1 VTRALCTLW
10 APIFYSAIINIKI
23 VPVRSFT
30 AILGLLVSCL
40 LSIPARAQPER
51 LTIAYPQ
58 WPPYKIVQNGSI
70 GGIDAL
76 VLDEIARRTGLEFE
90 YVECPWARC
99 LIMLQNGSVDMITSI
114 ARTAERTAVMDFLE
128 PPTRDNYAISFYTS
142 VAAPH
147 ALHRYEDLAGLDI
160 GIIRGSA
167 YFERFDRDRTLL
179 KTLVTRE
186 TQLIDMLAGGRL
198 DVILGIGA
206 NLDYLLQESGRSRLV
221 KKWSLRI
228 GTEDP
233 AYIAVSKKSR
243 HKAVIPRLEKALREM
258 RRANEIERIEQGFF
272 KALARD
278 QR

>member
-1 VTRALCTLW
+1 M
-10 APIFYSAIINIKI
+10 PF
-23 VPVRSFT
+23 RSFT
-30 AILGLLVSCL
+30 AILGLLVSL
-40 LSIPARAQPER
+40 LSSPAWAQPER

-76 VLDEIARRTGLEFE
+76 MLNEIARRTGLAFD

-99 LIMLQNGSVDMITSI
+99 LIMLQNGNVDMITSI
-114 ARTAERTAVMDFLE
+114 ARTADRAAVMDFLE
-128 PPTRDNYAISFYTS
+128 PPTRDNYAIAFYTNA
-142 VAAPH
+142 AAPH
-147 ALHRYEDLAGLDI
+147 ALNRYEDLAGLNI

-167 YFERFDRDRTLL
+167 YFERFDNDRTLL

-198 DVILGIGA
+198 DVIVGIGA
-206 NLDYLLQESGRSRLV
+206 NLDYLLQESGRSRRV
-221 KKWSLRI
+221 KKWSMRAA
-228 GTEDP
+228 TEEP

-243 HKAVIPRLEKALREM
+243 HKAAIPLLEKALREM
-258 RRANEIERIEQGFF
+258 RRANEIERIEQSFF

-278 QR
+278 RR